1 MVAEVLA
8 NLRVQPGG
16 RYVDG
21 TVGGAG
27 HAEAILEMSS
37 PNGWVFGCD
46 RDGVAV
52 EAARRRLARFE
63 GRFEIRRGNFSDL
76 AGWLE
81 SEAWDGVLLDLGVS
95 SPQLDTAS
103 RGFSFQQDGPLDM
116 RMDDR
121 QETTAADLV
130 NDASVETL
138 ANIFWELGGEPDSRR
153 IARAI
158 DQARRARRLA
168 TTFQLSQLVES
179 VSPRR
184 GRKIHPATRVFQ
196 ALRIAVNNELD
207 SLRTGLASAVELL
220 RPEGRLTVITFHSSE
235 DRIVKEFGRRWAR
248 DYEIPGNVDVPELRR
263 PVPPK
268 LGIVSRRAIQPT
280 ENEVQRNPRS
290 RSAKLRV
297 FEKFSGSAQN

>member
-27 HAEAILEMSS
+27 HAAAILEMSL

-52 EAARRRLARFE
+52 EAARKRLARFQ
-63 GRFEIRRGNFSDL
+63 GYFEIRRGNFSEL
-76 AGWLE
+76 GGWIE
-81 SEAWDGVLLDLGVS
+81 RGAWDGVLLDLGVS

-121 QETTAADLV
+121 QGTTAADLV
-130 NDASVETL
+130 NNSSVEAL
-138 ANIFWELGGEPDSRR
+138 ANIFWEFGGEPGSRR

-158 DQARRARRLA
+158 DEARRARRFT

-179 VSPRR
+179 VSPRY
-184 GRKIHPATRVFQ
+184 GRRTHPATRVFQ
-196 ALRIAVNNELD
+196 ALRIAVNDELG
-207 SLRTGLASAVELL
+207 SLRSGLAAALELL
-220 RPEGRLTVITFHSSE
+220 RPGGRLAVITFHSAE

-248 DYEIPGNVDVPELRR
+248 DYEVPGGADVPELRR
-263 PVPPK
+263 PVQPR
-268 LGIVSRRAIQPT
+268 LAIVSRKAIQPT
-280 ENEVQRNPRS
+280 DEELRRNPRS

-297 FEKFSGSAQN
+297 FEIFFGGGRN